1 MRACNRNVGRGGYA
15 AKPALKERPDAHG
28 QAMMIQESDNT
39 PEHPSA
45 PIDRL
50 SAITSPNSSV
60 HRTHADACRHAGD
73 ELGALAHLIAAHTLD
88 AYATGSADAR
98 TNGLCDVATGYFMK
112 GDHAVAA
119 RWYELVL
126 TLDPNVAVACQN
138 LAAIHAGEG
147 MTALAEVYR
156 ERAYGIQRVFVE
168 ETAGWTRSV
177 LILCAGRST
186 GNVPFEA
193 LLPGARNRRI
203 KYAIDYATD
212 DEDAQ
217 LPAFDLVFNAI
228 GDPDIAAPLRG
239 RLARFEAQCS
249 RPLLNPNSAITP
261 TSRHKLSALLD
272 GLDDVQ
278 TAPCVRYEDQSEVQS
293 EAPGVGPHASLR
305 SLLADH
311 AVTFPLLA
319 RPVAAHGGDGLVL
332 CDTIEAL
339 ESRLSTQEGAQYL
352 TAFRDCQSADGFYR
366 KYRVIYVDRQPF
378 PYHLVISPHW
388 IAHYFS
394 ADMESHAW
402 KLDEERRFLRDP
414 RAALGERAMNAI
426 TAIGQRLDLDY
437 AGIDFTLLPDG
448 EVFVFEANAT
458 MLAHY
463 ERDNGMLAH
472 KNQHVQHIV
481 DAFEQMLVHRTAG

>member
-1 MRACNRNVGRGGYA
+1 MLACNRNVGRRRYA
-15 AKPALKERPDAHG
+15 AKPALIERPDANG
-28 QAMMIQESDNT
+28 KAMIRESDNT

-50 SAITSPNSSV
+50 SAIASPDPSV
-60 HRTHADACRHAGD
+60 HRTLADACRQVGD

-88 AYATGSADAR
+88 TYASGSPDAR
-98 TNGLCDVATGYFMK
+98 TNSLCDVATGYFMK
-112 GDHAVAA
+112 GDHAIAA
-119 RWYELVL
+119 RWYALVL

-147 MTALAEVYR
+147 RAALAEVYR

-203 KYAIDYATD
+203 KYAIDYAAD

-228 GDPDIAAPLRG
+228 GDPDIAAPLG
-239 RLARFEAQCS
+239 SRLTRFEAQCS

-261 TSRHKLSALLD
+261 TSRHRLRALLD

-278 TAPCVRYEDQSEVQS
+278 TAPCVRYDDQSKGQS
-293 EAPGVGPHASLR
+293 EAQDVGALA

-332 CDTIEAL
+332 CDTIETL
-339 ESRLSTQEGAQYL
+339 EGRLSTQEGAQYL

-366 KYRVIYVDRQPF
+366 KYRVIYVDRQPL

-402 KLDEERRFLRDP
+402 KLDEERRFLQDP

-426 TAIGQRLDLDY
+426 AAIGQRLDLDY
-437 AGIDFTLLPDG
+437 GGIDFTLLPDG
-448 EVFVFEANAT
+448 QVFVFEANAT

-463 ERDNGMLAH
+463 ERDSGVLAH
-472 KNQHVQHIV
+472 KNQHVQYIV
-481 DAFEQMLVHRTAG
+481 DAFEQMLAQRTAG

>member
-1 MRACNRNVGRGGYA
+1 M
-15 AKPALKERPDAHG
+15 ERPDAHG
-28 QAMMIQESDNT
+28 HAMTTQEPANT

-50 SAITSPNSSV
+50 SAITLPDPSV
-60 HRTHADACRHAGD
+60 HRMLADACRQAGD

-88 AYATGSADAR
+88 AYATGSPNAR

-126 TLDPNVAVACQN
+126 ALDPNVAVACQN
-138 LAAIHAGEG
+138 LAAIYAGEG
-147 MTALAEVYR
+147 NTALAEVYR

-177 LILCAGRST
+177 LILCAGKST

-193 LLPGARNRRI
+193 LFPGARNRRI
-203 KYAIDYATD
+203 KYAIDYAVD

-228 GDPDIAAPLRG
+228 GDPDIAAPLGG

-249 RPLLNPNSAITP
+249 RPLLNPNSAITR
-261 TSRHKLSALLD
+261 TSRHKLPALLD

-278 TAPCVRYEDQSEVQS
+278 TAPCVRYERPG
-293 EAPGVGPHASLR
+293 EAEDLKALA

-319 RPVAAHGGDGLVL
+319 RPVAAHGGDGLIL
-332 CDTIEAL
+332 CDTIETL
-339 ESRLSTQEGAQYL
+339 QTRLSTQAGAQYL

-366 KYRVIYVDRQPF
+366 KYRVIYVDRRPL

-394 ADMESHAW
+394 AEMDSHAW
-402 KLDEERRFLRDP
+402 KLDEERRFLQDP

-426 TAIGQRLDLDY
+426 EAIGQRLDLDY
-437 AGIDFTLLPDG
+437 GGIDFTLLPDG
-448 EVFVFEANAT
+448 QVFVFEANAT

-463 ERDNGMLAH
+463 ERGSGVLAH

-481 DAFEQMLVHRTAG
+481 DAFEHMLAHRTAG

>member
-1 MRACNRNVGRGGYA
+1 M
-15 AKPALKERPDAHG
+15 ERPDAHG
-28 QAMMIQESDNT
+28 HAMTTQEPANT

-50 SAITSPNSSV
+50 SAITLPDPSV
-60 HRTHADACRHAGD
+60 HRMLADACRQAGD

-88 AYATGSADAR
+88 AYATGSPNAR

-126 TLDPNVAVACQN
+126 ALDPNVAVACQN
-138 LAAIHAGEG
+138 LAAIYAGEG
-147 MTALAEVYR
+147 NTALAEVYR

-177 LILCAGRST
+177 LILCAGKST

-193 LLPGARNRRI
+193 LFPGARNRRI
-203 KYAIDYATD
+203 KYAIDYAVD

-228 GDPDIAAPLRG
+228 GDPDIAAPLGG

-249 RPLLNPNSAITP
+249 RPLLNPNSAITR
-261 TSRHKLSALLD
+261 TSRHKLPALLD

-278 TAPCVRYEDQSEVQS
+278 TAPCVRYERPG
-293 EAPGVGPHASLR
+293 EAEDLKALA

-319 RPVAAHGGDGLVL
+319 RPVSAHGGDGLIL
-332 CDTIEAL
+332 CDTIKTL
-339 ESRLSTQEGAQYL
+339 QTRLSTQAGAQYL

-366 KYRVIYVDRQPF
+366 KYRVIYVDRRPL

-402 KLDEERRFLRDP
+402 KLDEERRFLQDP

-426 TAIGQRLDLDY
+426 EAIGQRLDLDY
-437 AGIDFTLLPDG
+437 GGIDFTLLPDG
-448 EVFVFEANAT
+448 QVFVFEANAT

-463 ERDNGMLAH
+463 ERGSGVLAH

-481 DAFEQMLVHRTAG
+481 DVFEHMLAHRTAG

>member
-1 MRACNRNVGRGGYA
+1 M
-15 AKPALKERPDAHG
+15 EHPDAHV
-28 QAMMIQESDNT
+28 QAMMTQEPDDT
-39 PEHPSA
+39 PARPSA
-45 PIDRL
+45 STDP
-50 SAITSPNSSV
+50 SV
-60 HRTHADACRHAGD
+60 HRTLADASRHAGD

-88 AYATGSADAR
+88 AYPTGSPDAC

-112 GDHAVAA
+112 GDHATAA
-119 RWYELVL
+119 QWYALVL

-138 LAAIHAGEG
+138 LAAIYAEEG
-147 MTALAEVYR
+147 STALAEVYR
-156 ERAYGIQRVFVE
+156 KRAYGIQRIFVE

-177 LILCAGRST
+177 LILCAGKST
-186 GNVPFEA
+186 GNVPFDA

-203 KYAIDYATD
+203 KYAIDYAAD

-228 GDPDIAAPLRG
+228 GDPDIATPLEG
-239 RLARFEAQCS
+239 RLERFEARCS
-249 RPLLNPNSAITP
+249 RPLLNPNSTISP
-261 TSRHKLSALLD
+261 TSRHRLTALLD

-278 TAPCVRYEDQSEVQS
+278 TAPCVRYEVQS
-293 EAPGVGPHASLR
+293 VGALASLR

-332 CDTIEAL
+332 CDTIETL
-339 ESRLSTQEGAQYL
+339 ESRLSTQAGAQYL
-352 TAFRDCQSADGFYR
+352 TAFRDCQSTDGFYR
-366 KYRVIYVDRQPF
+366 KYRVIYVDRRPL

-394 ADMESHAW
+394 ADMERHAW
-402 KLDEERRFLRDP
+402 KLDEERRFLQDP
-414 RAALGERAMNAI
+414 RAALGERAMDAI
-426 TAIGQRLDLDY
+426 EAIGKRLDLDY
-437 AGIDFTLLPDG
+437 GGIDFTLLPDG
-448 EVFVFEANAT
+448 QVFVFEANAT

-463 ERDNGMLAH
+463 ERDNGVLAH
-472 KNQHVQHIV
+472 KNPHVQDIV

>member
-1 MRACNRNVGRGGYA
+1 M
-15 AKPALKERPDAHG
+15 ERPDAHG
-28 QAMMIQESDNT
+28 HAMTTQEPANT

-50 SAITSPNSSV
+50 SAITLPDPSV
-60 HRTHADACRHAGD
+60 HRMLADACRQAGD

-88 AYATGSADAR
+88 AYATGSPNAR

-126 TLDPNVAVACQN
+126 ALDPNVAVACQN
-138 LAAIHAGEG
+138 LAAIYAGEG
-147 MTALAEVYR
+147 NTALAEVYR

-177 LILCAGRST
+177 LILCAGKST

-193 LLPGARNRRI
+193 LFPGARNRRI
-203 KYAIDYATD
+203 KYAIDYAD
-212 DEDAQ
+212 NDEDAQ

-228 GDPDIAAPLRG
+228 GDPDIAAPLGG

-249 RPLLNPNSAITP
+249 RPLLNPNSAITR
-261 TSRHKLSALLD
+261 TSRHKLPALLD

-278 TAPCVRYEDQSEVQS
+278 TAPCVRYERPG
-293 EAPGVGPHASLR
+293 EAEDLKALA

-319 RPVAAHGGDGLVL
+319 RPVAAHGGDGLIL
-332 CDTIEAL
+332 CDTIETL
-339 ESRLSTQEGAQYL
+339 QTRLSTQAGAQYL

-366 KYRVIYVDRQPF
+366 KYRVIYVDRRPL

-394 ADMESHAW
+394 AEMESHAW
-402 KLDEERRFLRDP
+402 KLDEERRFLQDP

-426 TAIGQRLDLDY
+426 EAIGQRLDLDY
-437 AGIDFTLLPDG
+437 GGIDFTLLPDG
-448 EVFVFEANAT
+448 QVFVFEANAT

-463 ERDNGMLAH
+463 ERGSGVLAH

-481 DAFEQMLVHRTAG
+481 DAFEHMLAHRTAG

>member
-1 MRACNRNVGRGGYA
+1 MLACNRNVGRGRYA
-15 AKPALKERPDAHG
+15 AKLALMKRPDAHG
-28 QAMMIQESDNT
+28 QAMMTRESDDT
-39 PEHPSA
+39 PKHPSA
-45 PIDRL
+45 PVDRL
-50 SAITSPNSSV
+50 SAIASPDPLV
-60 HRTHADACRHAGD
+60 HRTLADACRRAGD

-88 AYATGSADAR
+88 AYATGSPDAR

-112 GDHAVAA
+112 GDHATAT

-147 MTALAEVYR
+147 NTALAEVYR
-156 ERAYGIQRVFVE
+156 ECAYGIQRVFVE

-177 LILCAGRST
+177 LILCTGKST

-203 KYAIDYATD
+203 KYAIDYAAD

-217 LPAFDLVFNAI
+217 LPSFDLVFNAI
-228 GDPDIAAPLRG
+228 GDPDIAAPLGG

-249 RPLLNPNSAITP
+249 RPLLNPNDAIAR
-261 TSRHKLSALLD
+261 TSRHKLPALLD

-278 TAPCVRYEDQSEVQS
+278 TAPCVRYEGPSEGQSI
-293 EAPGVGPHASLR
+293 EALA

-332 CDTIEAL
+332 CDSIEAL
-339 ESRLSTQEGAQYL
+339 ESRLSTQSGAQYL

-366 KYRVIYVDRQPF
+366 KYRVIYVDREPL

-402 KLDEERRFLRDP
+402 KLAEELRFLQDP
-414 RAALGERAMNAI
+414 RAALGARAMNAI

-437 AGIDFTLLPDG
+437 GGIDFTLLPDG
-448 EVFVFEANAT
+448 QVFVFEANAT

-463 ERDNGMLAH
+463 ERGSGVLAH

-481 DAFEQMLVHRTAG
+481 DAFEHMLAHRTVG

>member
-1 MRACNRNVGRGGYA
+1 
-15 AKPALKERPDAHG
+15 
-28 QAMMIQESDNT
+28 MIQESDTT
-39 PEHPSA
+39 PKPPSA

-50 SAITSPNSSV
+50 SAIASTDPSV
-60 HRTHADACRHAGD
+60 HRALADTSRQAGD

-88 AYATGSADAR
+88 AYATSTPDAR
-98 TNGLCDVATGYFMK
+98 TNSLCDVATGYFMK

-119 RWYELVL
+119 RWYALVL
-126 TLDPNVAVACQN
+126 TLDPDVAVACQN

-147 MTALAEVYR
+147 NDALAEIYR

-177 LILCAGRST
+177 LILCTGKGT
-186 GNVPFEA
+186 GNVPFDA
-193 LLPGARNRRI
+193 LLPGGRNRRI
-203 KYAIDYATD
+203 KYAIDYAAG

-228 GDPDIAAPLRG
+228 GDPDIAAPLES
-239 RLARFEAQCS
+239 RLACFEAQCS

-261 TSRHKLSALLD
+261 TSRHKLPALLD
-272 GLDDVQ
+272 GIDDVQ
-278 TAPCVRYEDQSEVQS
+278 TAPCVRYDDQSEGQD
-293 EAPGVGPHASLR
+293 VGALA

-311 AVTFPLLA
+311 GVKFPLLV

-339 ESRLSTQEGAQYL
+339 ESRLSTEEGPQYL

-366 KYRVIYVDRQPF
+366 KYRVIYVDRQPL

-394 ADMESHAW
+394 AEMEGHAW
-402 KLDEERRFLRDP
+402 KLNEERRFLQDP
-414 RAALGERAMNAI
+414 RTALGERAMDAI
-426 TAIGQRLDLDY
+426 AAIGQRLDLDY
-437 AGIDFTLLPDG
+437 GGIDFTLLPDG
-448 EVFVFEANAT
+448 QVFVFEANAT

-463 ERDNGMLAH
+463 ERDSGVLAH

-481 DAFEQMLVHRTAG
+481 DAFEHMLTRRTAAE

>member
-1 MRACNRNVGRGGYA
+1 M
-15 AKPALKERPDAHG
+15 ERPDAHG
-28 QAMMIQESDNT
+28 HAMTTQEPANT

-50 SAITSPNSSV
+50 SAITLPDPSV
-60 HRTHADACRHAGD
+60 HRMLADACRQAGD

-88 AYATGSADAR
+88 AYATGSPNAR

-126 TLDPNVAVACQN
+126 ALDPNVAVACQN
-138 LAAIHAGEG
+138 LAAIYAGEG
-147 MTALAEVYR
+147 NTALAEVYR

-177 LILCAGRST
+177 LILCAGKST

-193 LLPGARNRRI
+193 LFPGARNRRI
-203 KYAIDYATD
+203 KYAIDYAD
-212 DEDAQ
+212 NDEDAQ

-228 GDPDIAAPLRG
+228 GDPDIAAPLGG

-249 RPLLNPNSAITP
+249 RPLLNPNSAITR
-261 TSRHKLSALLD
+261 TSRHKLPALLD

-278 TAPCVRYEDQSEVQS
+278 TAPCVRYERPG
-293 EAPGVGPHASLR
+293 EAEDLKALA

-319 RPVAAHGGDGLVL
+319 RPVAAHGGDGLIL
-332 CDTIEAL
+332 CDTIETL
-339 ESRLSTQEGAQYL
+339 ESRLSTQAGAQYL

-366 KYRVIYVDRQPF
+366 KYRVIYVDRRPL

-394 ADMESHAW
+394 AEMESHAW
-402 KLDEERRFLRDP
+402 KLDEERRFLQDP

-426 TAIGQRLDLDY
+426 EAIGQRLDLDY
-437 AGIDFTLLPDG
+437 GGIDFTLLPDG
-448 EVFVFEANAT
+448 QVFVFEANAT

-463 ERDNGMLAH
+463 ERGSGVLAH

-481 DAFEQMLVHRTAG
+481 DAFEHMLAHRTAG

>member
-1 MRACNRNVGRGGYA
+1 MRACNRNVGRGRYA
-15 AKPALKERPDAHG
+15 AEPALTERPDAHG
-28 QAMMIQESDNT
+28 QATMTQESDDT
-39 PEHPSA
+39 PQHPSA

-50 SAITSPNSSV
+50 STITSPDPSV
-60 HRTHADACRHAGD
+60 HRTLADACRHAGD

-88 AYATGSADAR
+88 AYATGSPDAR

-126 TLDPNVAVACQN
+126 TLDPNVAAACQN

-147 MTALAEVYR
+147 NTALAEVYR

-177 LILCAGRST
+177 LILCTGKGT

-203 KYAIDYATD
+203 KYAIDYASD
-212 DEDAQ
+212 DEDAR

-228 GDPDIAAPLRG
+228 GDPDIAAPLEG
-239 RLARFEAQCS
+239 RLARFEARCS
-249 RPLLNPNSAITP
+249 RPLLNPLAAIAP
-261 TSRHKLSALLD
+261 TARHKLPALLD
-272 GLDDVQ
+272 GLDGAQ
-278 TAPCVRYEDQSEVQS
+278 TAPCVRYEVEN
-293 EAPGVGPHASLR
+293 VGPRASLR

-332 CDTIEAL
+332 CDSMETL
-339 ESRLSTQEGAQYL
+339 EGRLSTQEGAQYL
-352 TAFRDCQSADGFYR
+352 TAFHDCQSADGFYR
-366 KYRVIYVDRQPF
+366 KYRVIYVDRQPL

-394 ADMESHAW
+394 ADMERHAW
-402 KLDEERRFLRDP
+402 KLDEERRFLQDP

-426 TAIGQRLDLDY
+426 ADIGERLDLDY
-437 AGIDFTLLPDG
+437 GGIDFTLLPDG

-463 ERDNGMLAH
+463 ERDNGVLAH
-472 KNQHVQHIV
+472 KNQYVQHIV
-481 DAFEQMLVHRTAG
+481 DAFEQMLAHRTAG

>member
-1 MRACNRNVGRGGYA
+1 MMTQEPDDT
-15 AKPALKERPDAHG
+15 AK
-28 QAMMIQESDNT
+28 
-39 PEHPSA
+39 HPPA
-45 PIDRL
+45 PIDR
-50 SAITSPNSSV
+50 SGAIASPDPSV
-60 HRTHADACRHAGD
+60 HRTLADASRQAGD

-88 AYATGSADAR
+88 AYASGSPDAR

-119 RWYELVL
+119 RWYALVL

-147 MTALAEVYR
+147 NTALAEVYR
-156 ERAYGIQRVFVE
+156 ERAYAIQRVFVE
-168 ETAGWTRSV
+168 ETAGWTRTV
-177 LILCAGRST
+177 LILCAGRRT

-193 LLPGARNRRI
+193 LLPGTRNRRI
-203 KYAIDYATD
+203 KYAIDYAAD

-228 GDPDIAAPLRG
+228 GDPDIAAPLG
-239 RLARFEAQCS
+239 ARLARFEAQCS

-261 TSRHKLSALLD
+261 TSRHTLSALLD
-272 GLDDVQ
+272 GIDDVQ
-278 TAPCVRYEDQSEVQS
+278 TAPCVRYEGQSEGQS
-293 EAPGVGPHASLR
+293 EIPNEAQGVGALASLR

-352 TAFRDCQSADGFYR
+352 TAFRDCQSDDGFYR
-366 KYRVIYVDRQPF
+366 KYRVIYVDRRPL

-394 ADMESHAW
+394 AEMENHAW
-402 KLDEERRFLRDP
+402 KLDEERRFLQDP

-437 AGIDFTLLPDG
+437 GGIDFTLLPDG
-448 EVFVFEANAT
+448 QVFVFEANAT

-463 ERDNGMLAH
+463 ERDSGVLAH

-481 DAFEQMLVHRTAG
+481 DAFEHMLAHRTAG

>member
-1 MRACNRNVGRGGYA
+1 MRACNRNVGRRRYA
-15 AKPALKERPDAHG
+15 AKPASIERPDAHG
-28 QAMMIQESDNT
+28 QAMMTQEPDNT
-39 PEHPSA
+39 PKHPPA

-50 SAITSPNSSV
+50 SAITSPDPSV
-60 HRTHADACRHAGD
+60 HRTLADACRQAGD

-88 AYATGSADAR
+88 AYASGSPDAR
-98 TNGLCDVATGYFMK
+98 KNGLCDVATGYFMK

-138 LAAIHAGEG
+138 LAAIYAGEG
-147 MTALAEVYR
+147 NTALAEVYR

-168 ETAGWTRSV
+168 ETPGWTRSV
-177 LILCAGRST
+177 LILCAGKST

-193 LLPGARNRRI
+193 LLPGVRNRRI
-203 KYAIDYATD
+203 KYAIDYAAD

-228 GDPDIAAPLRG
+228 GDPDIAAPLG
-239 RLARFEAQCS
+239 SRLARFEAQCS

-261 TSRHKLSALLD
+261 TSRHRLPTLLD

-278 TAPCVRYEDQSEVQS
+278 TAPCVRYEGQSF
-293 EAPGVGPHASLR
+293 GPHASLR

-311 AVTFPLLA
+311 GVTFPLLA

-332 CDTIEAL
+332 CDSIEAL
-339 ESRLSTQEGAQYL
+339 ERRLSTQEGAQYL

-366 KYRVIYVDRQPF
+366 KYRVIYVDRQPL

-394 ADMESHAW
+394 AEMESHAW
-402 KLDEERRFLRDP
+402 KLAEELLFLQDP
-414 RAALGERAMNAI
+414 RAALGERAMDAI
-426 TAIGQRLDLDY
+426 AAIGQRLDLDY
-437 AGIDFTLLPDG
+437 GGIDFTLLPDG
-448 EVFVFEANAT
+448 QVFVFEANAT

-463 ERDNGMLAH
+463 ERDSGVLAH

-481 DAFEQMLVHRTAG
+481 DAFEHMLAHRTAG

>member
-1 MRACNRNVGRGGYA
+1 M
-15 AKPALKERPDAHG
+15 EHPDAHG
-28 QAMMIQESDNT
+28 QAMMTQEPDDT
-39 PEHPSA
+39 AKHLPA
-45 PIDRL
+45 PIDHL
-50 SAITSPNSSV
+50 SAIASTDPLV
-60 HRTHADACRHAGD
+60 HRTLADASRQAGD

-88 AYATGSADAR
+88 SYATRSPDAR

-119 RWYELVL
+119 RWYALVL

-138 LAAIHAGEG
+138 LAALHAGEG
-147 MTALAEVYR
+147 NTALAEVYR

-177 LILCAGRST
+177 LILCAGKST

-193 LLPGARNRRI
+193 LLPGIRNRRI
-203 KYAIDYATD
+203 KYAIDYAAD

-228 GDPDIAAPLRG
+228 GDPDIAAPLG
-239 RLARFEAQCS
+239 ERLARFEAQCS

-261 TSRHKLSALLD
+261 TSRHRLPALLD

-278 TAPCVRYEDQSEVQS
+278 TAPCVRYEDQSEAQ
-293 EAPGVGPHASLR
+293 GVA

-332 CDTIEAL
+332 CDSIETL
-339 ESRLSTQEGAQYL
+339 ESRLSTQEGPQYL
-352 TAFRDCQSADGFYR
+352 TTFRDCQSADGFYR
-366 KYRVIYVDRQPF
+366 KYRVIYVDRQPL

-394 ADMESHAW
+394 AEMESHAW
-402 KLDEERRFLRDP
+402 KLAEELLFLQDP
-414 RAALGERAMNAI
+414 RAALGQRAMDAI
-426 TAIGQRLDLDY
+426 AAIGQRLDLDY
-437 AGIDFTLLPDG
+437 GGIDFTLLPDG
-448 EVFVFEANAT
+448 QVFVFEANAT

-463 ERDNGMLAH
+463 ERDSGVLAH

-481 DAFEQMLVHRTAG
+481 DAFEHMLAHRTAG

>member
-1 MRACNRNVGRGGYA
+1 MRACNRNVGRRRYA
-15 AKPALKERPDAHG
+15 AKPALMERPDAHG
-28 QAMMIQESDNT
+28 QAMMTQEPENT
-39 PEHPSA
+39 HKHLSA
-45 PIDRL
+45 QIDRL
-50 SAITSPNSSV
+50 SAIASLDPLV
-60 HRTHADACRHAGD
+60 HRTLADACRQTGD

-88 AYATGSADAR
+88 ACATGAPNAR

-119 RWYELVL
+119 RWYALVL
-126 TLDPNVAVACQN
+126 ALDPNVAVACQN

-147 MTALAEVYR
+147 NTALAEVYR

-168 ETAGWTRSV
+168 ETPGWTRSV
-177 LILCAGRST
+177 LILCAGKST

-193 LLPGARNRRI
+193 LFPGARNRRI
-203 KYAIDYATD
+203 KYAIDYAAD
-212 DEDAQ
+212 DEDAR

-228 GDPDIAAPLRG
+228 GDPDIAAPLNG

-249 RPLLNPNSAITP
+249 RPLLNPNAAIAR
-261 TSRHKLSALLD
+261 TSRHRLPALLD

-278 TAPCVRYEDQSEVQS
+278 TAPCVRYEAESKAEHVK
-293 EAPGVGPHASLR
+293 ALA

-319 RPVAAHGGDGLVL
+319 RPVAAHGGDGLIL
-332 CDTIEAL
+332 CDTIETL
-339 ESRLSTQEGAQYL
+339 ETRLSTQEGAQYL

-366 KYRVIYVDRQPF
+366 KYRVIYVDRRPL

-402 KLDEERRFLRDP
+402 KLDEERRFLQDP
-414 RAALGERAMNAI
+414 RAALGERAMNAVE
-426 TAIGQRLDLDY
+426 AIGRRLDLDY
-437 AGIDFTLLPDG
+437 GGIDFTLLPDG
-448 EVFVFEANAT
+448 QIFVFEANAT

-463 ERDNGMLAH
+463 ERDSGVLAH

-481 DAFEQMLVHRTAG
+481 DTFERMLAHRTAG

>member
-1 MRACNRNVGRGGYA
+1 M
-15 AKPALKERPDAHG
+15 ERPDAHG
-28 QAMMIQESDNT
+28 QAMMIQESDDT
-39 PEHPSA
+39 PKHSPA

-50 SAITSPNSSV
+50 SAIMSRDPSV
-60 HRTHADACRHAGD
+60 HRTLADACRHAGD

-88 AYATGSADAR
+88 AYATGSPDAR

-112 GDHAVAA
+112 GDHAIAA
-119 RWYELVL
+119 HWYQLVL

-138 LAAIHAGEG
+138 LAAIYASEG
-147 MTALAEVYR
+147 NTALAEVYR

-168 ETAGWTRSV
+168 ETPGWTRSV
-177 LILCAGRST
+177 LILCAGKRT
-186 GNVPFEA
+186 GNVPFDA
-193 LLPGARNRRI
+193 LLPGSRNRRI
-203 KYAIDYATD
+203 KYAIDYAAD
-212 DEDAQ
+212 NEDAQ

-228 GDPDIAAPLRG
+228 GDPDIAAPLEG

-249 RPLLNPNSAITP
+249 RPLLNPNSVIAP
-261 TSRHKLSALLD
+261 TSRHRLAALLD

-278 TAPCVRYEDQSEVQS
+278 TAPCLRYEVKS
-293 EAPGVGPHASLR
+293 EAQDVGALA

-332 CDTIEAL
+332 CDTIETL

-366 KYRVIYVDRQPF
+366 KYRVIYVDRQPL

-394 ADMESHAW
+394 AEMESHAW
-402 KLDEERRFLRDP
+402 KLDEELLFLQDP
-414 RAALGERAMNAI
+414 RAALGERAMDAI
-426 TAIGQRLDLDY
+426 AAIGQRLDLDY
-437 AGIDFTLLPDG
+437 GGIDFTLLPDG
-448 EVFVFEANAT
+448 RVFVFEANAT

-463 ERDNGMLAH
+463 ERDSGVLAH

-481 DAFEQMLVHRTAG
+481 DAFEQMLAHRTAAE

>member
-1 MRACNRNVGRGGYA
+1 M
-15 AKPALKERPDAHG
+15 EHPDAHG
-28 QAMMIQESDNT
+28 QAMMTQEPDDT
-39 PEHPSA
+39 AKHLPA
-45 PIDRL
+45 PIDLL
-50 SAITSPNSSV
+50 SGIASTDPLV
-60 HRTHADACRHAGD
+60 HRTLADASRQAGD

-88 AYATGSADAR
+88 SYATRSPDAR

-119 RWYELVL
+119 RWYALVL

-138 LAAIHAGEG
+138 LAALHAGEG
-147 MTALAEVYR
+147 NTALAEVYR

-177 LILCAGRST
+177 LILCAGKST

-193 LLPGARNRRI
+193 LLPGIRNRRI
-203 KYAIDYATD
+203 KYAIDYAAD

-217 LPAFDLVFNAI
+217 LPAFDIVFNAI
-228 GDPDIAAPLRG
+228 GDPDIAAPLG
-239 RLARFEAQCS
+239 KRLARFEAQCS

-261 TSRHKLSALLD
+261 TSRHRLPALLD

-278 TAPCVRYEDQSEVQS
+278 TAPCMRYEGQS
-293 EAPGVGPHASLR
+293 EAQGVA

-311 AVTFPLLA
+311 AVAFPLLA

-332 CDTIEAL
+332 CDSIETL
-339 ESRLSTQEGAQYL
+339 ESRLSTQEGPQYL
-352 TAFRDCQSADGFYR
+352 TTFRDCQSADGFYR
-366 KYRVIYVDRQPF
+366 KYRVIYVDRQPL

-394 ADMESHAW
+394 AEMESHAW
-402 KLDEERRFLRDP
+402 KLAEELLFLQDP
-414 RAALGERAMNAI
+414 RAALGQRAMDAI
-426 TAIGQRLDLDY
+426 AAIGQRLDLDY
-437 AGIDFTLLPDG
+437 GGIDFTLLPDG
-448 EVFVFEANAT
+448 QVVVFEANAT

-463 ERDNGMLAH
+463 ERDSGVLAH

-481 DAFEQMLVHRTAG
+481 DAFEHMLAHRTAG

>member
-1 MRACNRNVGRGGYA
+1 V
-15 AKPALKERPDAHG
+15 
-28 QAMMIQESDNT
+28 
-39 PEHPSA
+39 
-45 PIDRL
+45 
-50 SAITSPNSSV
+50 
-60 HRTHADACRHAGD
+60 
-73 ELGALAHLIAAHTLD
+73 LA
-88 AYATGSADAR
+88 
-98 TNGLCDVATGYFMK
+98 
-112 GDHAVAA
+112 
-119 RWYELVL
+119 
-126 TLDPNVAVACQN
+126 LDPNVAVACQN

-147 MTALAEVYR
+147 NTALAEVYR
-156 ERAYGIQRVFVE
+156 ERAYRIQRVFVE

-177 LILCAGRST
+177 LILCAGKST

-193 LLPGARNRRI
+193 LFPGARNRRI
-203 KYAIDYATD
+203 KYAIDYAVD

-228 GDPDIAAPLRG
+228 GDPDIAAPLGG

-249 RPLLNPNSAITP
+249 RPLLNPNSAITR
-261 TSRHKLSALLD
+261 TSRHRLPALLD

-278 TAPCVRYEDQSEVQS
+278 TAPCVRYERPG
-293 EAPGVGPHASLR
+293 EAEDLKALA

-311 AVTFPLLA
+311 AVTLPLLA
-319 RPVAAHGGDGLVL
+319 RPVAAHGGDGLIL
-332 CDTIEAL
+332 CDTIETL

-366 KYRVIYVDRQPF
+366 KYRVIYVDRRPL

-402 KLDEERRFLRDP
+402 KLDEERRFLQDP

-426 TAIGQRLDLDY
+426 EAIGQRLDLDY
-437 AGIDFTLLPDG
+437 GGIDFTLLPDG
-448 EVFVFEANAT
+448 QVFVFEANAT

-463 ERDNGMLAH
+463 ERGSGVLAH

-481 DAFEQMLVHRTAG
+481 DVFEHMLAHRTAG

>member
-1 MRACNRNVGRGGYA
+1 M
-15 AKPALKERPDAHG
+15 ERPDAHG
-28 QAMMIQESDNT
+28 QAMMTQE
-39 PEHPSA
+39 PENIRKHLSA
-45 PIDRL
+45 PIDRS
-50 SAITSPNSSV
+50 SAIMSLDPSV
-60 HRTHADACRHAGD
+60 HRTLADACRQTGN

-88 AYATGSADAR
+88 AYATGTPTAR

-119 RWYELVL
+119 RWYALVL
-126 TLDPNVAVACQN
+126 ALDPNVAVACHN
-138 LAAIHAGEG
+138 LAAICAGEG
-147 MTALAEVYR
+147 NTALAEVYR

-177 LILCAGRST
+177 LILCAGKST

-193 LLPGARNRRI
+193 LFPGARNRRI
-203 KYAIDYATD
+203 KYAIDYAAD
-212 DEDAQ
+212 DEDAR

-228 GDPDIAAPLRG
+228 GDPDIAAPLNG

-249 RPLLNPNSAITP
+249 RPLLNPNAAIAR
-261 TSRHKLSALLD
+261 TSRHRLPALLD

-278 TAPCVRYEDQSEVQS
+278 TAPCVRYEAESKAEHVK
-293 EAPGVGPHASLR
+293 ALA

-319 RPVAAHGGDGLVL
+319 RPVAAHGGDGLIL
-332 CDTIEAL
+332 CDTIETL
-339 ESRLSTQEGAQYL
+339 ETRLSTQEGAQYL

-366 KYRVIYVDRQPF
+366 KYRVIYVDRRPL

-402 KLDEERRFLRDP
+402 KLDEERRFLQDP

-426 TAIGQRLDLDY
+426 EAIGRWLDLDY
-437 AGIDFTLLPDG
+437 GGIDFTLLPDG
-448 EVFVFEANAT
+448 QVFVFEANAT

-463 ERDNGMLAH
+463 ERDSGVLAH

-481 DAFEQMLVHRTAG
+481 DTFERMLAHRTAG

>member
-15 AKPALKERPDAHG
+15 AEPALMERPDAHG
-28 QAMMIQESDNT
+28 QATMTQKSDDT
-39 PEHPSA
+39 TEHPSA
-45 PIDRL
+45 
-50 SAITSPNSSV
+50 SPDPSV
-60 HRTHADACRHAGD
+60 HRTLADACRQAGD
-73 ELGALAHLIAAHTLD
+73 ELRALAHLIAAHTLD
-88 AYATGSADAR
+88 AYATGSPDAR

-112 GDHAVAA
+112 GDHAAA
-119 RWYELVL
+119 AQWYALVL

-138 LAAIHAGEG
+138 LAAIYAGEG
-147 MTALAEVYR
+147 NTALAEVYR

-177 LILCAGRST
+177 LILCAGKST
-186 GNVPFEA
+186 GNVPFDA

-203 KYAIDYATD
+203 KYAIDYAAD

-228 GDPDIAAPLRG
+228 GDPDIAAPLG
-239 RLARFEAQCS
+239 ERLARFEARCS
-249 RPLLNPNSAITP
+249 RPLLNPNSAISP
-261 TSRHKLSALLD
+261 TSRHRLPALLD
-272 GLDDVQ
+272 GLEDVQ
-278 TAPCVRYEDQSEVQS
+278 TAPCVRYEGQS
-293 EAPGVGPHASLR
+293 VGALA

-332 CDTIEAL
+332 CDTIETL
-339 ESRLSTQEGAQYL
+339 EGRLSTQAGAQYL
-352 TAFRDCQSADGFYR
+352 TAFRDCQSADSFYR
-366 KYRVIYVDRQPF
+366 KYRVIYVDRRPL

-402 KLDEERRFLRDP
+402 KLDEERRFLHDP
-414 RAALGERAMNAI
+414 RAALGERAMDAI
-426 TAIGQRLDLDY
+426 AAIGRRLDLDY
-437 AGIDFTLLPDG
+437 GGIDFTLLPDG
-448 EVFVFEANAT
+448 QVFVFEANAT

-463 ERDNGMLAH
+463 ERDNGVLAH
-472 KNQHVQHIV
+472 KNPHVQHIV
-481 DAFEQMLVHRTAG
+481 DAFEQMLAHRTAG

>member
-1 MRACNRNVGRGGYA
+1 MRGCNRNVGRGRYA
-15 AKPALKERPDAHG
+15 AKPALMERPDAHG
-28 QAMMIQESDNT
+28 QAMMTQESDNI
-39 PEHPSA
+39 PKHSPA

-50 SAITSPNSSV
+50 GAITSRDPSV
-60 HRTHADACRHAGD
+60 HRTLADACRQAGD

-88 AYATGSADAR
+88 AYASSSPDAR
-98 TNGLCDVATGYFMK
+98 TNSLCDVATGYFMK
-112 GDHAVAA
+112 GDHAIAA
-119 RWYELVL
+119 HWYQLVL

-147 MTALAEVYR
+147 NTALAEVYR
-156 ERAYGIQRVFVE
+156 ERAYGIQRVFIE
-168 ETAGWTRSV
+168 ETPGWTRSV
-177 LILCAGRST
+177 LILCAGKRT
-186 GNVPFEA
+186 GNVPFDA
-193 LLPGARNRRI
+193 LLPGTRNRRI
-203 KYAIDYATD
+203 KYAIDYAAD
-212 DEDAQ
+212 NEDAQ
-217 LPAFDLVFNAI
+217 LPPFDLVFNAI
-228 GDPDIAAPLRG
+228 GDPDIAAPLEG

-261 TSRHKLSALLD
+261 TSRHRLAALLD
-272 GLDDVQ
+272 GLDEVQ
-278 TAPCVRYEDQSEVQS
+278 TAPCLRYEVES
-293 EAPGVGPHASLR
+293 EARDRGALA

-332 CDTIEAL
+332 CDTIETL

-366 KYRVIYVDRQPF
+366 KYRVIYVDRQPL

-394 ADMESHAW
+394 AEMENHAW
-402 KLDEERRFLRDP
+402 KLAEELLFLQDP
-414 RAALGERAMNAI
+414 RAALGERAMDAI
-426 TAIGQRLDLDY
+426 AAIGQRLDLDY
-437 AGIDFTLLPDG
+437 GGIDFTLLPDG
-448 EVFVFEANAT
+448 QVFVFEANAT

-463 ERDNGMLAH
+463 ERDSGVLAH

-481 DAFEQMLVHRTAG
+481 DAFEQMLARRTAG

>member
-1 MRACNRNVGRGGYA
+1 MTQE
-15 AKPALKERPDAHG
+15 PA
-28 QAMMIQESDNT
+28 NT
-39 PEHPSA
+39 PEHPSV
-45 PIDRL
+45 PIERL
-50 SAITSPNSSV
+50 SAITSLDASV
-60 HRTHADACRHAGD
+60 HRTLADACRHAGD

-88 AYATGSADAR
+88 AYATGSPEAR

-126 TLDPNVAVACQN
+126 TLDPNIAVACQN
-138 LAAIHAGEG
+138 LAAIHTGEG
-147 MTALAEVYR
+147 NMALAEVYR

-168 ETAGWTRSV
+168 ETPGWTRSV
-177 LILCAGRST
+177 LILCAGKST
-186 GNVPFEA
+186 GNVPFDA

-212 DEDAQ
+212 DEDAH

-228 GDPDIAAPLRG
+228 GDPDIAAPLSD

-249 RPLLNPNSAITP
+249 RPLLNPSSSISR

-272 GLDDVQ
+272 GLDDVR
-278 TAPCVRYEDQSEVQS
+278 TAPCVRYEVESEVKNTN
-293 EAPGVGPHASLR
+293 ALT

-311 AVTFPLLA
+311 GVTFPLLA
-319 RPVAAHGGDGLVL
+319 RPVAAHGGDGLIL
-332 CDTIEAL
+332 CDTIETL
-339 ESRLSTQEGAQYL
+339 EARLWAQGQAGARYL

-366 KYRVIYVDRQPF
+366 KYRVIYVDRRPL

-402 KLDEERRFLRDP
+402 KLDEERRFLQDP

-426 TAIGQRLDLDY
+426 EAIGQRLDLDY
-437 AGIDFTLLPDG
+437 GGIDFTLLPDG
-448 EVFVFEANAT
+448 QVFVFEANAT

-463 ERDNGMLAH
+463 ERDSGALAH
-472 KNQHVQHIV
+472 KNTHVQHIV
-481 DAFEQMLVHRTAG
+481 DAFERMLAHRTAG